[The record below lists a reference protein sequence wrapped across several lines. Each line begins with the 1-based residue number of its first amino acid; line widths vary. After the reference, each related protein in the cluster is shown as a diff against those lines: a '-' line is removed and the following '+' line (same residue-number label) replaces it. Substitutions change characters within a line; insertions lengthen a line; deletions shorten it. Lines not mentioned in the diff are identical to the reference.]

1 MWEHVSE
8 DNMQK
13 QRRGNQASFL
23 ETIPLDHGQNRS
35 NQAQSYSLT
44 ISQYI
49 GHRSEIGGN

>member
-1 MWEHVSE
+1 MWEYVSE

-23 ETIPLDHGQNRS
+23 ETVPSDLGQKRS
-35 NQAQSYSLT
+35 NQAQSHNLT
-44 ISQYI
+44 IGQYI

>member
-1 MWEHVSE
+1 MWEYVSE

-23 ETIPLDHGQNRS
+23 ETVPSDLGQKRS

>member
-13 QRRGNQASFL
+13 QCRGNQASFL
-23 ETIPLDHGQNRS
+23 ETVPSDLGQKWS
-35 NQAQSYSLT
+35 NQAQSHNIT
-44 ISQYI
+44 NGQCI